1 MRKAFAILLSFCL
14 ILSGTVLAET
24 SNDASAYTIDN
35 ATIDASIYLD
45 YSAGIEAGVYQWIL
59 SDDATYY
66 TLAAVDESGEATTT
80 EEAAI
85 NVGANNEE
93 SFDAGEEA
101 DTEALP
107 DGADMADVADLS
119 SGEMPEGDMPDGDF
133 PGGDMIEGSGFPG
146 GEGMRG
152 GMRGGMGGGG
162 MHGGM
167 GDSSSVYQGVYMN
180 ANITNLS
187 NQTMLIYVPSAY
199 LSVDES
205 GCECQ
210 RIFEPRA
217 NEYLSH
223 FC

>member
-14 ILSGTVLAET
+14 ILTGTVLAET

-107 DGADMADVADLS
+107 GGAEMSDAADLS

-133 PGGDMIEGSGFPG
+133 PDGDFPSGDMMEGGSFHG
-146 GEGMRG
+146 GEEMRG
-152 GMRGGMGGGG
+152 GANGCRPWRGC
-162 MHGGM
+162 
-167 GDSSSVYQGVYMN
+167 
-180 ANITNLS
+180 L
-187 NQTMLIYVPSAY
+187 AY
-199 LSVDES
+199 LYYIVCRPRRAGS
-205 GCECQ
+205 G
-210 RIFEPRA
+210 
-217 NEYLSH
+217 Y
-223 FC
+223 